1 MGPVHSAARVGFLI
15 TPKDERKGKN
25 MPHVNLVISSRRNLE
40 QNDRKI
46 IQDLFGSGRGAG
58 WGGGA

>member
-1 MGPVHSAARVGFLI
+1 
-15 TPKDERKGKN
+15 